1 MFFSSTRQII
11 FNFKYMSINIKAT
24 GMEMT
29 DAIRSYAEEKM
40 ETLLKFFDNIQ
51 HIDID
56 VGMNSNHHNK
66 GNVYYAEVNM
76 SIPGR
81 LVRVV
86 KEEADLYKAIDK
98 VKDHLK
104 VELEQEKEKMR
115 RKDKHELRDQKAYHE
130 E

>member
-1 MFFSSTRQII
+1 M
-11 FNFKYMSINIKAT
+11 NINIKGT
-24 GMEMT
+24 GMDLTE
-29 DAIRSYAEEKM
+29 AIKTYAQEKM
-40 ETLLKFFDNIQ
+40 ETLQKFFDNIQ

-56 VGMNSNHHNK
+56 VGMRSNHHNNS
-66 GNVYYAEVNM
+66 GSMFYAEVNM

-115 RKDKHELRDQKAYHE
+115 RKDKTVLRDQKAYHE

>member
-1 MFFSSTRQII
+1 M
-11 FNFKYMSINIKAT
+11 NINIKAT

-40 ETLLKFFDNIQ
+40 ETLVKFFDNIQ

-115 RKDKHELRDQKAYHE
+115 RKDKHELREQKAYHE

>member
-1 MFFSSTRQII
+1 
-11 FNFKYMSINIKAT
+11 MSINIKAT

-115 RKDKHELRDQKAYHE
+115 RKDKHELREQKAYHE

>member
-1 MFFSSTRQII
+1 M
-11 FNFKYMSINIKAT
+11 NINIKST
-24 GMEMT
+24 GMELT
-29 DAIRSYAEEKM
+29 DAIKSYAEEKM

-56 VGMNSNHHNK
+56 VGMRSTHHHNS
-66 GNVYYAEVNM
+66 GEMFYAEVNM

-86 KEEADLYKAIDK
+86 KEEVDLYKAIDK

-115 RKDKHELRDQKAYHE
+115 RKDKIELRAQKEYVQVMDE
-130 E
+130 